1 MYTQANYR
9 LQMSSAIHQEY
20 EEGLQALGP
29 SRMRYYKLL
38 SLFSFEN
45 GNEIHFGEGL
55 ASFCNDRQQYDQLK
69 EYIKEQKKWVRIENI
84 EPTELSSRLWWLQIK
99 LAEFGVFTPAE
110 RRSILPLMVL

>member
-1 MYTQANYR
+1 
-9 LQMSSAIHQEY
+9 MSSAIHQEY
-20 EEGLQALGP
+20 EEGLQALGT
-29 SRMRYYKLL
+29 SRMRYYKIL

-84 EPTELSSRLWWLQIK
+84 EADELRMRLWWLQIK
-99 LAEFGVFTPAE
+99 LVEFGVFSPSE
-110 RRSILPLMVL
+110 HRSIFALMVL